1 MVITDGH
8 ADNVQP
14 LFAKY
19 NPDKRVRVFSYK
31 IGRDMTDPKVIKD
44 LACQNNGEFY
54 HVVTLTDI
62 NEHVYEY
69 IPVLSRPMALNA
81 VHETTWSNV
90 FLGYLD
96 KDLKIAVARP
106 AFVNNRK
113 LIETLKKQ
121 QLYDTLEHL
130 RSLHPL
136 NSSYFENFTNETLT
150 NFISN
155 ELYSELQQFHAEENL
170 EYEFDSR
177 ETPESKNEKILK
189 QARQINKEQL
199 LLGVVGLDVSVLKL
213 ISTVSPKFKMGVGIY
228 MIMIDNNGFIVYHP
242 SIKQQIALDSDS
254 KGRFRAAVYYYYYG
268 VLCSCYN
275 SKISKF

>member
-1 MVITDGH
+1 MIITDNV

-14 LFAKY
+14 IFEKY
-19 NPDKRVRVFSYK
+19 NQNKHVRVFSYK
-31 IGRDMTDPKVIKD
+31 IGRDMSDDPKTIKD
-44 LACQNNGEFY
+44 LACSNNGEFY

-81 VHETTWSNV
+81 LHETTWSNV

-106 AFVNNRK
+106 AFVSNRK
-113 LIETLKKQ
+113 FIETLKKQ

-130 RSLHPL
+130 RTLHPL

-177 ETPESKNEKILK
+177 ETAESKNEKILK
-189 QARQINKEQL
+189 QARKINKEQL

-228 MIMIDNNGFIVYHP
+228 IIMIDNNGFIVYHP
-242 SIKQQIALDSDS
+242 SIKQQISLDSDS
-254 KGRFRAAVYYYYYG
+254 KGKSVEEFFQ
-268 VLCSCYN
+268 LN
-275 SKISKF
+275 SYF